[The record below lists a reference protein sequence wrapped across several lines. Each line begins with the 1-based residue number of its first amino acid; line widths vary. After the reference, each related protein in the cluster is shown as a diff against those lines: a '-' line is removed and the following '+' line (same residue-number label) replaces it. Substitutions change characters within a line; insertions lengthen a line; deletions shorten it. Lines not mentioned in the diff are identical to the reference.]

1 MCLFIALSAFLA
13 ARIILALGSR
23 NIRRGPAWD
32 CGYPDA
38 SPATK
43 YTASTFAQPVRR
55 ALGNIVFVA
64 RDHFDM
70 PAPGDTRPARLG
82 VEVRDRAFESLYA
95 PISRAVDF
103 CADQLNKAHFLTI
116 QGYLSL
122 VFAALVLLLLVVAIW
137 Q

>member
-1 MCLFIALSAFLA
+1 M
-13 ARIILALGSR
+13 
-23 NIRRGPAWD
+23 RRGPAWD
-32 CGYPDA
+32 CGYPDP
-38 SPATK
+38 SPATQ
-43 YTASTFAQPVRR
+43 YTGSSFAQPVRR

-64 RDHFDM
+64 RDHLDM

-82 VEVRDRAFESLYA
+82 VEVRDRVFEGLYA

-103 CADQLNKAHFLTI
+103 CADQLNKFHFLTI

-122 VFAALVLLLLVVAIW
+122 VFAALVLLLLLVAIW